1 MAQVM
6 IIDDDVVMCDMLSSM
21 VDRTGHD
28 ASSAH
33 TLKEGMREISSKNY
47 DIVFL
52 DIRMPDG
59 SGLDVLPRIR
69 EVSPPP
75 EVIIMTGYGDPDGAE
90 LPSRTAHGTTSKSPR
105 PSRR

>member
-1 MAQVM
+1 MAHVM
-6 IIDDDVVMCDMLSSM
+6 IIDDDVVMCEMLSSM
-21 VDRTGHD
+21 VHRTGHE
-28 ASSAH
+28 AVFAH
-33 TLKEGMREISSKNY
+33 TLREGMLQVSATNY

-69 EVSPPP
+69 ELPSPP

-90 LPSRTAHGTTSKSPR
+90 LAIKNGAWD
-105 PSRR
+105 

>member
-1 MAQVM
+1 MAHVM

-21 VDRTGHD
+21 VHRTGHD
-28 ASSAH
+28 AESAH
-33 TLKEGMREISSKNY
+33 TLTEGIRQLSKDSF

-69 EVSPPP
+69 
-75 EVIIMTGYGDPDGAE
+75 
-90 LPSRTAHGTTSKSPR
+90 R
-105 PSRR
+105 